1 MAQLIDEVAAA
12 WRALSGESLD
22 VGWKSIR
29 ISTRSPSL
37 LFMAA
42 RYFPGNLEALL
53 VGFEN
58 ATLLPSHKL
67 PACSGF
73 SVTCV
78 ENQNSEK
85 PRLWLALCRQ
95 QTANSELFATLVA
108 DVITAV
114 QGETSGKGVKQLSAF
129 FDRLFAW
136 QEFMRKGATPLSSEA
151 EVGLVGELCFL
162 ETLLS
167 EGIDSLNATLAWVGP
182 LDAPQDFVLG
192 TGAIEIK
199 STIAQ
204 VGFLAKFGS
213 LEQLDDTVLSPLYV
227 AGQRLALSELGLS
240 LPEWIEKLKL
250 KFDGDQ
256 FGIELFSQRVLAAG
270 YLPAHLDHYRRRF
283 MKKEMTLAKVDAN
296 FPRLVPG
303 TVPQG
308 IRKASY
314 EVDLTHTEQ
323 SDLTMTDVLK
333 NLGVS

>member
-1 MAQLIDEVAAA
+1 MAQLTDEVAAA
-12 WRALSGESLD
+12 WRALAGESLEI
-22 VGWKSIR
+22 GWKSIR
-29 ISTRSPSL
+29 ISTTSPS

-53 VGFEN
+53 VGFEDTALTDN
-58 ATLLPSHKL
+58 YKL
-67 PACSGF
+67 PLCSGF
-73 SVTCV
+73 SVTRV
-78 ENQNSEK
+78 DNQNPGT

-95 QTANSELFATLVA
+95 QMGNSELFTTVVA

-114 QGETSGKGVKQLSAF
+114 QGETSGKGAKQLSAF

-136 QEFMRKGATPLSSEA
+136 QEFMRKGATPLSHEA

-162 ETLLS
+162 ETLLD
-167 EGIDSLNATLAWVGP
+167 EGIAPVNATLAWVGP
-182 LDAPQDFVLG
+182 LDAPQDFMLG
-192 TGAIEIK
+192 TGAIEVK

-213 LEQLDDTVLSPLYV
+213 LEQLDDTVLSPIYV
-227 AGQRLALSELGLS
+227 AGQRLALSESGLN

-250 KFDGDQ
+250 RFDGDR

-270 YLPAHLDHYRRRF
+270 YLSAHLDHYRRRF
-283 MKKEMTLAKVDAN
+283 IKKEMTLAKVDAT
-296 FPRLVPG
+296 FPRLIPG